1 MGVTL
6 VPGVDV
12 SPGVF
17 VSVTAVAGTF
27 PQAESKKHMT
37 KSKDRSR
44 DTFITFLIKSG
55 KKLYNK
61 RSSPV
66 DQRSNPRIIILPVT
80 TPNTTANRQ
89 IARAAGAVMLAIL
102 FSQLMGLV
110 RSILVASAFP
120 AAELDAFTAA
130 NRVSET
136 LFNLIAAG
144 ALGSAFLP
152 TFTAFLVNNDR
163 ASAWRLASS
172 LINLVTLILSLAAI
186 LAAWFAPQIVYLIA
200 PGLSR
205 DPGLFGLAVSLLRI
219 QSISAVLFG
228 LGGLVI
234 SILNAHQVFFIPQI
248 TAAMYQ
254 IGQIFGVLVLARWMG
269 IYGLAWGVVIGAL
282 LFLVI
287 QIPALLRLNGN
298 YAFSLGGKNADVRR
312 VIQLMGPRVFG
323 TAVVQLN
330 FWVNNNLGSRMGE
343 GSIISLSY
351 GFMLMLMA
359 QAAIAQS
366 VAIAALPTFS
376 AQYALGKIDE
386 MRMSLAST
394 LRSMFL
400 LALPA
405 SVGLILLARPII
417 AMLYQRGKFTAVTTE
432 MTAWALTW
440 YAAGLLGHS
449 VMEVLT
455 RAFYAQQDTKT
466 PVIIGTIAMG
476 LNVVLSFTFA
486 WLFRQIGWMPHG
498 GLALANSLATA
509 LEATALFLV
518 MRHRL
523 QGIQGGY
530 IARGFAA
537 CALASLGMG
546 LGLWAWLK
554 ATAGLSSWVTA
565 LGGVALGGIMYGIGV
580 LLLRVPEIQ
589 ILIQAI
595 TRRVVRPISPSSQ

>member
-1 MGVTL
+1 
-6 VPGVDV
+6 
-12 SPGVF
+12 
-17 VSVTAVAGTF
+17 VAYSSLSII
-27 PQAESKKHMT
+27 Q
-37 KSKDRSR
+37 KSQ
-44 DTFITFLIKSG
+44 TVLW
-55 KKLYNK
+55 
-61 RSSPV
+61 
-66 DQRSNPRIIILPVT
+66 IIILAVT
-80 TPNTTANRQ
+80 TPNTNANRQ

-102 FSQLMGLV
+102 FGQLMGLI

-120 AAELDAFTAA
+120 AAELDAFAAA

-136 LFNLIAAG
+136 LFTLIAAG

-152 TFTAFLVNNDR
+152 TFTALLVNNDQ

-186 LAAWFAPQIVYLIA
+186 LAALFAPQIVRYLLA
-200 PGLSR
+200 PGLAG
-205 DPGLFGLAVSLLRI
+205 DPHLFALTVSLLRI
-219 QSISAVLFG
+219 QSASAVLFG

-254 IGQIFGVLVLARWMG
+254 IGQIFGVLVLGRWIG

-287 QIPALLRLNGN
+287 QIPSLRKLKGD
-298 YAFSLGGKNADVRR
+298 FSFSSRGKNPDVGK
-312 VIQLMGPRVFG
+312 VIRLMGPRVFG
-323 TAVVQLN
+323 AAVVQLN
-330 FWVNNNLGSRMGE
+330 FWVNNNLGSRMAE
-343 GSIISLSY
+343 GSIISLTY

-376 AQYALGKIDE
+376 AQYALGQINE
-386 MRMSLAST
+386 MRTSLAST

-405 SVGLILLARPII
+405 SVGLILLARPIVS
-417 AMLYQRGKFTAVTTE
+417 MLYQRGEFTAVTTE

-440 YAAGLLGHS
+440 YATGLLGHS

-455 RAFYAQQDTKT
+455 RAFYAQHDTKT
-466 PVIIGTIAMG
+466 PVVIGAIAMG
-476 LNVVLSFTFA
+476 LNVVFSVTFA
-486 WLFRQIGWMPHG
+486 RIFSQIGWMPHG

-518 MRHRL
+518 MRRRL
-523 QGIQGGY
+523 DGIEGNY

-537 CALASLGMG
+537 CAIASLGMG
-546 LGLWAWLK
+546 VGLWLWSRAQGELP
-554 ATAGLSSWVTA
+554 SWIIA
-565 LGGVALGGIMYGIGV
+565 LGGVALGGVIYGIGV
-580 LLLRVPEIQ
+580 LLMRVPEIQ
-589 ILIQAI
+589 ILMNAI
-595 TRRVVRPISPSSQ
+595 TRRVLRPASPSSR

>member
-1 MGVTL
+1 MSIIQKFQTVL
-6 VPGVDV
+6 W
-12 SPGVF
+12 
-17 VSVTAVAGTF
+17 
-27 PQAESKKHMT
+27 
-37 KSKDRSR
+37 
-44 DTFITFLIKSG
+44 
-55 KKLYNK
+55 
-61 RSSPV
+61 
-66 DQRSNPRIIILPVT
+66 IIILAVT
-80 TPNTTANRQ
+80 TPNTNANRQ

-102 FSQLMGLV
+102 FGQLMGLI

-120 AAELDAFTAA
+120 AAELDAFAAA

-136 LFNLIAAG
+136 LFTLIAAG

-152 TFTAFLVNNDR
+152 TFTALLVNNDQ

-186 LAAWFAPQIVYLIA
+186 LAALFAPQIVRYLLA
-200 PGLSR
+200 PGLAG
-205 DPGLFGLAVSLLRI
+205 DPHLFALTVSLLRI
-219 QSISAVLFG
+219 QSASAVLFG

-254 IGQIFGVLVLARWMG
+254 IGQIFGVLVLGRWIG

-287 QIPALLRLNGN
+287 QIPSLRKLKGD
-298 YAFSLGGKNADVRR
+298 FSFSSRGKNPDVGK
-312 VIQLMGPRVFG
+312 VIRLMGPRVFG
-323 TAVVQLN
+323 AAVVQLN
-330 FWVNNNLGSRMGE
+330 FWVNNNLGSRMAE
-343 GSIISLSY
+343 GSIISLTY

-376 AQYALGKIDE
+376 AQYALGQINE
-386 MRMSLAST
+386 MRTSLAST

-405 SVGLILLARPII
+405 SVGLILLARPIVS
-417 AMLYQRGKFTAVTTE
+417 MLYQRGEFTAVTTE

-440 YAAGLLGHS
+440 YATGLLGHS

-455 RAFYAQQDTKT
+455 RAFYAQHDTKT
-466 PVIIGTIAMG
+466 PVVIGAIAMG
-476 LNVVLSFTFA
+476 LNVVFSVTFA
-486 WLFRQIGWMPHG
+486 RIFSQIGWMPHG

-518 MRHRL
+518 MRRRL
-523 QGIQGGY
+523 DGIEGNY

-537 CALASLGMG
+537 CAIASLGMG
-546 LGLWAWLK
+546 VGLWLWSRAQGELP
-554 ATAGLSSWVTA
+554 SWIIA
-565 LGGVALGGIMYGIGV
+565 LGGVALGGVIYGIGV
-580 LLLRVPEIQ
+580 LLMRVPEIQ
-589 ILIQAI
+589 ILMNAI
-595 TRRVVRPISPSSQ
+595 TRRVLRPASPSSR

>member
-1 MGVTL
+1 M
-6 VPGVDV
+6 PC
-12 SPGVF
+12 
-17 VSVTAVAGTF
+17 
-27 PQAESKKHMT
+27 
-37 KSKDRSR
+37 
-44 DTFITFLIKSG
+44 
-55 KKLYNK
+55 
-61 RSSPV
+61 
-66 DQRSNPRIIILPVT
+66 IIILAVT
-80 TPNTTANRQ
+80 TPNTNANRQ

-120 AAELDAFTAA
+120 PAELDAFAAA

-136 LFNLIAAG
+136 LFTLIAAG

-172 LINLVTLILSLAAI
+172 LINLVTLLLSLAAI

-205 DPGLFGLAVSLLRI
+205 DPNLFALAVNLLRI
-219 QSISAVLFG
+219 QSASAVLFG

-254 IGQIFGVLVLARWMG
+254 IGQIFGVLVLGRWLG

-282 LFLVI
+282 LFLLI
-287 QIPALLRLNGN
+287 QLPSLFKLKGDFTL
-298 YAFSLGGKNADVRR
+298 SLGQKNPDVRK

-323 TAVVQLN
+323 AAVVQLN
-330 FWVNNNLGSRMGE
+330 FWVNNNLGSRMAE

-386 MRMSLAST
+386 MRASLAST

-405 SVGLILLARPII
+405 SVGLILLARPIVS
-417 AMLYQRGKFTAVTTE
+417 MLYERGEFTAVTTE

-440 YAAGLLGHS
+440 FAAGLIGHS

-466 PVIIGTIAMG
+466 PVVIGTIAMG
-476 LNVVLSFTFA
+476 LNVVFSLAFA
-486 WLFRQIGWMPHG
+486 QLFSQIGWMPHG

-509 LEATALFLV
+509 LEATVLFIV
-518 MRHRL
+518 MRRRL
-523 QGIQGGY
+523 RGIEGNY
-530 IARGFAA
+530 IARGFVA

-546 LGLWAWLK
+546 VGLWIWTQA
-554 ATAGLSSWVTA
+554 AGGFMPWIVA
-565 LGGVALGGIMYGIGV
+565 LGGVALGGILYGTSV
-580 LLLRVPEIQ
+580 FLLRVPEIQ
-589 ILIQAI
+589 ILSTAI
-595 TRRVVRPISPSSQ
+595 VRRIARRASPSPH

>member
-1 MGVTL
+1 
-6 VPGVDV
+6 
-12 SPGVF
+12 
-17 VSVTAVAGTF
+17 
-27 PQAESKKHMT
+27 
-37 KSKDRSR
+37 
-44 DTFITFLIKSG
+44 
-55 KKLYNK
+55 
-61 RSSPV
+61 
-66 DQRSNPRIIILPVT
+66 
-80 TPNTTANRQ
+80 
-89 IARAAGAVMLAIL
+89 MLAIL
-102 FSQLMGLV
+102 FGQLMGLV
-110 RSILVASAFP
+110 RSILVANAFP
-120 AAELDAFTAA
+120 PAELDAFAAA

-136 LFNLIAAG
+136 LFTLIAAG

-172 LINLVTLILSLAAI
+172 LINLVTLILSLAAV
-186 LAAWFAPQIVYLIA
+186 LAAWFAPQIVRYLLA
-200 PGLSR
+200 PGLAH
-205 DPGLFGLAVSLLRI
+205 DPNLFALTVSLLRI
-219 QSISAVLFG
+219 QAASAVLFG

-234 SILNAHQVFFIPQI
+234 SILNAHQIFFIPQI

-254 IGQIFGVLVLARWMG
+254 IGQIFGVLVLGRWMG

-287 QIPALLRLNGN
+287 QLPALLKLKGDFI
-298 YAFSLGGKNADVRR
+298 FSLGGRNPDVGR

-323 TAVVQLN
+323 AAVVQLN
-330 FWVNNNLGSRMGE
+330 FWVNNNLGSRMAE
-343 GSIISLSY
+343 GSIISLTY

-386 MRMSLAST
+386 MRVSLAST

-405 SVGLILLARPII
+405 TVGLILLARPIVS
-417 AMLYQRGKFTAVTTE
+417 MLYQRGKFTAITTE

-476 LNVVLSFTFA
+476 LNVVFSITFA
-486 WLFRQIGWMPHG
+486 RLFDQIGWMPHG

-518 MRHRL
+518 MRGRL
-523 QGIQGGY
+523 NGIEGKY
-530 IARGFAA
+530 IGRGFAA

-546 LGLWAWLK
+546 VGLWLWTQA
-554 ATAGLSSWVTA
+554 AGDLMRWVVA
-565 LGGVALGGIMYGIGV
+565 LGGVALGGIIYGMGV
-580 LLLRVPEIQ
+580 FALRVPEVQ
-589 ILIQAI
+589 ILVNGIR
-595 TRRVVRPISPSSQ
+595 RRVARPASTSSP

>member
-1 MGVTL
+1 M
-6 VPGVDV
+6 PW
-12 SPGVF
+12 
-17 VSVTAVAGTF
+17 
-27 PQAESKKHMT
+27 
-37 KSKDRSR
+37 
-44 DTFITFLIKSG
+44 
-55 KKLYNK
+55 
-61 RSSPV
+61 
-66 DQRSNPRIIILPVT
+66 IIILAVT
-80 TPNTTANRQ
+80 SPNTNQVLSKVEGANRQ

-102 FSQLMGLV
+102 FSQLLGLV

-120 AAELDAFTAA
+120 AAELDAFAAA

-136 LFNLIAAG
+136 LFTLIAAG

-186 LAAWFAPQIVYLIA
+186 LAAWFAPLIVYLIA

-205 DPGLFGLAVSLLRI
+205 DPYLFALAVDLLRI
-219 QSISAVLFG
+219 QSASAVLFG

-254 IGQIFGVLVLARWMG
+254 IGQIFGVIVLARWMG

-287 QIPALLRLNGN
+287 QLPSLFKLKGDFT
-298 YAFSLGGKNADVRR
+298 FSLGNKNPDVRK

-323 TAVVQLN
+323 AAVVQLN
-330 FWVNNNLGSRMGE
+330 FWVNNNLGSRMAE

-386 MRMSLAST
+386 MRTSLAST

-417 AMLYQRGKFTAVTTE
+417 STLYERGEFTAVTTE

-440 YAAGLLGHS
+440 FAAGLLGHS

-466 PVIIGTIAMG
+466 PVVIGTIAMG
-476 LNVVLSFTFA
+476 LNVVFSFQFSR
-486 WLFRQIGWMPHG
+486 LFSQIGWMPHG

-509 LEATALFLV
+509 LEAMALFVV
-518 MRHRL
+518 MRGRL
-523 QGIQGGY
+523 KGIEGNY
-530 IARGFAA
+530 IARGFGA
-537 CALASLGMG
+537 CTLASLGMAV
-546 LGLWAWLK
+546 GLWLWLQ
-554 ATAGLSSWVTA
+554 AMAGVANWVVA
-565 LGGVALGGIMYGIGV
+565 LGGVALGGTIYGIGV
-580 LLLRVPEIQ
+580 SLLRVPEIQ
-589 ILIQAI
+589 ILINAI
-595 TRRVVRPISPSSQ
+595 ARRVVHRASPSS